1 MMLLEVVKENT
12 SIGRGITMALIDSP
26 GGRVRLARTER
37 GLKSGEIVEEL
48 NRRGHAISPSHY
60 SNVEG
65 GKRELA
71 PDLAQALAGILDMTL
86 DEIYGRETSDIGDS
100 EFGELSD
107 LFADADAPTRR
118 ILLAVTRFIAGS
130 ADEVRRQMNNTI
142 DDMATM
148 EPAERDLFVQTCA
161 LIADM
166 DSDSTALLSH
176 MARVLH
182 KIDSERR
189 QLMVENRSLLM
200 SRLSGAPGTS
210 DN

>member
-71 PDLAQALAGILDMTL
+71 PDLAQALANILDMTL
-86 DEIYGRETSDIGDS
+86 DEIYGRETSELSDS
-100 EFGELSD
+100 EFGELAD
-107 LFADADAPTRR
+107 LFGDADAQTRR
-118 ILLAVTRFIAGS
+118 VLLASARFISGS
-130 ADEVRRQMNNTI
+130 ADEVRRQMANTV
-142 DDMATM
+142 DDVAAM

-166 DSDSTALLSH
+166 DADSTALIAH

-189 QLMVENRSLLM
+189 QLMVENRSLLL
-200 SRLSGAPGTS
+200 SRLSGTPGTS
-210 DN
+210 DS